1 MSSISSISSNALLAF
16 STSQQVTAYNVANL
30 NTDGF
35 KTSMVTFQEN
45 GSSGVSANV
54 SGTQDSVDISR
65 EATQLLSNKN
75 GFKANL
81 NMLKADDEIKK
92 QLINIKA

>member
-1 MSSISSISSNALLAF
+1 MSNISSISGNALLAF
-16 STSQQVTAYNVANL
+16 STSQQVTAHNVANL

-35 KTSMVTFQEN
+35 KISRVTFQEN
-45 GSSGVSANV
+45 GTNGVSANV
-54 SGTQDSVDISR
+54 SGTEDSVDISR
-65 EATQLLSNKN
+65 EAIQLLSNKN